1 MMYINSLSPE
11 YYLMLEDDVI
21 ARKNYDRDIIKVL
34 IIFII
39 LYINII
45 QNWIQLKTLLT

>member
-21 ARKNYDRDIIKVL
+21 ARKNYDSDILKVL
-34 IIFII
+34 VI
-39 LYINII
+39 LISLLSLTK
-45 QNWIQLKTLLT
+45 NWILLKKILT